1 MLVQFKDW
9 ATSKKLTE
17 HKSSYAEVTS
27 LLTLANSRLTDCETM
42 LKSGVS
48 ADTCFANVFE
58 AALPCA
64 KAVLAAS
71 GYRIGQDAQGG
82 HHLLLEALTFT
93 VDTRSR
99 VVSKLQSARKQRQ
112 QITYDSVANLDP
124 QIVRQLLTL
133 VKELR
138 RSAEAWLTKNHAEL
152 MTPPKPKA
160 AAPAAPIAA
169 PAASAVPPA
178 AAPPAPA
185 KPKSDTK

>member
-1 MLVQFKDW
+1 
-9 ATSKKLTE
+9 
-17 HKSSYAEVTS
+17 
-27 LLTLANSRLTDCETM
+27 M

-71 GYRIGQDAQGG
+71 GYRIGLDAQGG

-99 VVSKLQSARKQRQ
+99 VVSKFESARKQRQ

-124 QIVRQLLTL
+124 KIQRLF
-133 VKELR
+133 R
-138 RSAEAWLTKNHAEL
+138 NC
-152 MTPPKPKA
+152 
-160 AAPAAPIAA
+160 
-169 PAASAVPPA
+169 
-178 AAPPAPA
+178 
-185 KPKSDTK
+185 